1 MVTQLNQLLFQSYR
15 NRVRHQTCHT
25 DPLPDPTRP
34 KSLTR
39 YPVPTLGGSVITRM
53 ITAVTVIAESCRR
66 LPKATDSY
74 RKLGSRYNYRKLGH
88 HGALWARVRARV
100 RISARVRTRVS
111 VSDQET
117 ERVSSVNPDMRPDSV
132 AFGIADDPGLRYSLH
147 FASCRQLPSP
157 VYFTAVYSERTPATT
172 YLSNAFRAL
181 FVDRVADEDHFASS
195 FRNLRSVPE
204 FWSVR
209 PCVYFPSV

>member
-1 MVTQLNQLLFQSYR
+1 
-15 NRVRHQTCHT
+15 
-25 DPLPDPTRP
+25 
-34 KSLTR
+34 
-39 YPVPTLGGSVITRM
+39 M
-53 ITAVTVIAESCRR
+53 ITAVTVIAESYR
-66 LPKATDSY
+66 Y
-74 RKLGSRYNYRKLGH
+74 RKLYRVTVNTECSGTTAPYVLGL
-88 HGALWARVRARV
+88 GLGLVFPNRRRSWS
-100 RISARVRTRVS
+100 ILSTL
-111 VSDQET
+111 
-117 ERVSSVNPDMRPDSV
+117 MRPDSV